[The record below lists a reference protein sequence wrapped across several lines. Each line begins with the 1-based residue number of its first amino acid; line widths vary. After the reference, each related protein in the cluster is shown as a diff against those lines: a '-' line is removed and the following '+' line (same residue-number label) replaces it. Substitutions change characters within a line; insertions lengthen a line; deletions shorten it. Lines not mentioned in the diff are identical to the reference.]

1 MTPEQKAR
9 QQIDRQLEQAGWI
22 VRDYRQMNITAGLG
36 VAVREF
42 PLTTGDADYMLYAD
56 AKAIGVVEAKPKGHT
71 LTGVETQSG
80 KYLDGLPAGLPSH
93 RLPLPFAYESTG
105 EVTQFTNT
113 LEANARSRAVFTFH
127 QPEELIRLVKLDKQV
142 RTKLREMPPLNI
154 GHLWRVQIESI
165 QNLEASLAA
174 NRPRALI
181 QMATGSGKTYTA
193 VNACYRL
200 IKYADARRIL
210 FLVDRNN
217 LGKQTLNEF
226 QQFVSPVNGY
236 KFTEEY
242 TVQHLK
248 KNTIAPA
255 SKVCITTIQR
265 LYSMLKGEDDFL
277 EENEEG
283 SLFETETSL
292 FREPLPVIYNAKI
305 PIETFDFIVVDECH
319 RSIYNIWRQVLEY
332 FDAFLI
338 GLTATPTKQTIGFF
352 NGNLVQDY
360 AHEQAVV
367 DGVNVGYDVYRIETK
382 ITSDGAKLAREPG
395 VFVPH
400 RDRRTKSKK
409 YKELDDDLTYTANQ
423 LDRDVVSENQIRLV
437 VCTFKDKLPE
447 IFPGRTEV
455 PKTLVFAKT
464 DLHAEDIVRIIR
476 EEFGKGNDFCQKI
489 TSKSTGKKPDELLSE
504 FRNSYFPRI
513 AVTVDMIATG
523 TDVKPLECLIF
534 MRNIRSLGY
543 FEQMKGR
550 GCRVVDPDVLQSVT
564 PDAKHKTHFVI
575 VDAVGVC
582 EDEKTATKPLDR
594 KPAVP
599 LDKILNLVAAGAAND
614 DVVSTLASRLSRLE
628 LQVDPIQQAAIQ
640 KASGGKS
647 LAELSARLLKSID
660 PDANVEAASRRFHP
674 IHGYAAEIGYFDPA
688 SPVADL
694 KGNLP
699 HWRQEGA
706 TYFVTFRT
714 ADSLPQQKLNQW
726 LAEREEWLKCNPDP
740 HSPEQKQDYWQK
752 FPERIQKWLDSNY
765 GECLLERLDARQ
777 IVVEALLHFDG
788 VRYTVR
794 EWVVMPNHVH
804 VVVTPLGDN
813 ELSDILHSWKSFTSK
828 KINKLLERTGSFW
841 QAESFDHIV
850 RSPESLE
857 RIEAYILANP
867 EHLAEGTFTLSST
880 LQTRRDASS
889 TWEPTV
895 EQIALVERE
904 QLETALKAFHDPNLR
919 DAILAAKRSLEQ
931 VIDEQTPDQLLR
943 AGFDAE
949 ALEKA
954 KSMLTSFRRFIE
966 DNKDEIEALQ
976 VLYSV
981 PYRAGLKFRHVKEL
995 AAKLNQPPFFVDPN
1009 HPESLTR
1016 LWQAFELV
1024 EAASRLLPIGDEA
1037 RNQKAASRRL
1047 PTGDGDGDEARN
1059 QKAAGRRLPTGDGD
1073 GDETRNQKAA
1083 SRRLPTGDG
1092 DGDETRSQKA
1102 AGRRL
1107 PTGGGDGGGDETR
1120 NQKAAGRRLYLV
1132 DVIAL
1137 VRHAI
1142 DPNTPLAPIG
1152 ITVEERYRQWMAEK
1166 QAAGVSFT
1174 ADQRKWLDAI
1184 KDHIASSLNIEQ
1196 DDLEDV
1202 PFNTIGG
1209 LGRAYELFGDNLAA
1223 ILDELNMRLAA

>member
-1 MTPEQKAR
+1 MTPEQKSR

-22 VRDYRQMNITAGLG
+22 VQDYRQLNITAGLG

-80 KYLDGLPAGLPSH
+80 KYLEGLPTGLPSY

-113 LEANARSRAVFTFH
+113 LEPDARSRAIFTFH
-127 QPEELIRLVKLDKQV
+127 RPEELIRLVKLDKQG
-142 RTKLREMPPLNI
+142 RTHLREMPPLNT
-154 GHLWRVQIESI
+154 GHLWKVQIESI
-165 QNLEASLAA
+165 QNLETSLAA

-181 QMATGSGKTYTA
+181 QMATGSGKTFTA
-193 VNACYRL
+193 VNFCYRL

-265 LYSMLKGEDDFL
+265 LYSMLKGEEDFQ

-283 SLFETETSL
+283 SLFETENPL
-292 FREPLPVIYNAKI
+292 FKEPLPVIYNAKI
-305 PIETFDFIVVDECH
+305 PIETFDYIVVDECH

-332 FDAFLI
+332 FDSFLI

-352 NGNLVQDY
+352 GGNLVQDY

-382 ITSDGAKLAREPG
+382 ITKDGAKLAREPG

-400 RDRRTKSKK
+400 RDRRTKGKK

-437 VCTFKDKLPE
+437 IRTFKDKLPE

-564 PDAKHKTHFVI
+564 PDAKRKTHFVI

-594 KPAVP
+594 KPSVP
-599 LDKILNLVAAGAAND
+599 LDKILNLVAAGAASD
-614 DVVSTLASRLSRLE
+614 DVVSTLASRLSRLDLE
-628 LQVDPIQQAAIQ
+628 VDPIQQAAIQ

-647 LAELSARLLKSID
+647 LAELSAGLLKSLD
-660 PDANVEAASRRFHP
+660 PDANTQLAVETFNVP
-674 IHGYAAEIGYFDPA
+674 EGEE
-688 SPVADL
+688 PV
-694 KGNLP
+694 
-699 HWRQEGA
+699 
-706 TYFVTFRT
+706 
-714 ADSLPQQKLNQW
+714 
-726 LAEREEWLKCNPDP
+726 EE
-740 HSPEQKQDYWQK
+740 QVV
-752 FPERIQKWLDSNY
+752 
-765 GECLLERLDARQ
+765 Q
-777 IVVEALLHFDG
+777 I
-788 VRYTVR
+788 
-794 EWVVMPNHVH
+794 
-804 VVVTPLGDN
+804 
-813 ELSDILHSWKSFTSK
+813 
-828 KINKLLERTGSFW
+828 
-841 QAESFDHIV
+841 
-850 RSPESLE
+850 
-857 RIEAYILANP
+857 
-867 EHLAEGTFTLSST
+867 
-880 LQTRRDASS
+880 
-889 TWEPTV
+889 
-895 EQIALVERE
+895 ERE
-904 QLETALKAFHDPNLR
+904 QMATALKAFHDPKLR
-919 DAILAAKRSLEQ
+919 EAILAAKRSLEQ

-954 KSMLTSFRRFIE
+954 MSMLTSFRKFIE

-976 VLYSV
+976 VLYSQ

-995 AAKLNQPPFFVDPN
+995 ATRLNQPPFFVDPN
-1009 HPESLTR
+1009 RPESLTR
-1016 LWQAFELV
+1016 LWQAYEVV
-1024 EAASRLLPIGDEA
+1024 EPDKVRG
-1037 RNQKAASRRL
+1037 K
-1047 PTGDGDGDEARN
+1047 
-1059 QKAAGRRLPTGDGD
+1059 
-1073 GDETRNQKAA
+1073 
-1083 SRRLPTGDG
+1083 
-1092 DGDETRSQKA
+1092 
-1102 AGRRL
+1102 
-1107 PTGGGDGGGDETR
+1107 GGK
-1120 NQKAAGRRLYLV
+1120 QLV

-1142 DPNTPLAPIG
+1142 DPNTPLAPLG
-1152 ITVEERYRQWMAEK
+1152 MTVEERYQQWVAEK
-1166 QAAGVSFT
+1166 QAAGVTFT

-1184 KDHIASSLNIEQ
+1184 KDHIASSLAIEQ
-1196 DDLEDV
+1196 DDLEEV
-1202 PFNTIGG
+1202 PFNSIGG
-1209 LGRAYELFGDNLAA
+1209 LGRAYELFGDNLGA

>member
-1 MTPEQKAR
+1 MTPEQKSR

-22 VRDYRQMNITAGLG
+22 VQDYRQMNISAGLG

-42 PLTTGDADYMLYAD
+42 PLTTGFADYMLYAD
-56 AKAIGVVEAKPKGHT
+56 SRAIGIVEAKPQGFG
-71 LTGVETQSG
+71 LAGVAEQTS
-80 KYLDGLPAGLPSH
+80 KYSVGMPQMLPSWEM
-93 RLPLPFAYESTG
+93 PLPFAYESTG
-105 EVTQFTNT
+105 TECRFTNRK
-113 LEANARSRAVFTFH
+113 EPDARSRAIFTFH
-127 QPEELIRLVKLDKQV
+127 RPEELIRLVKLDKQV
-142 RTKLREMPPLNI
+142 RGLLREMPPLNT
-154 GHLWRVQIESI
+154 GNLWSVQIDSI
-165 QNLEASLAA
+165 NNLEKSLAL
-174 NRPRALI
+174 NKPRALI
-181 QMATGSGKTYTA
+181 QMATGSGKTFTA
-193 VNACYRL
+193 VNFCYRL
-200 IKYADARRIL
+200 IKYAGAKRIL

-265 LYSMLKGEDDFL
+265 LYSMLKGEDDFQ

-283 SLFETETSL
+283 SLFETENSL
-292 FREPLPVIYNAKI
+292 FKEPLPVIYNGQI
-305 PIETFDFIVVDECH
+305 PIEMFDFIVVDECH

-332 FDAFLI
+332 FDASLI
-338 GLTATPTKQTIGFF
+338 GLTATPTRQTIGFF
-352 NGNLVQDY
+352 GGNMVQDY

-382 ITSDGAKLAREPG
+382 ITKDGAKLAKEPG

-400 RDRRTKSKK
+400 RDRRTKDKK

-437 VCTFKDKLPE
+437 IRTFKDKLTE

-564 PDAKHKTHFVI
+564 PDARHKTHFVI

-582 EDEKTATKPLDR
+582 EDEKSATKPMDR
-594 KPAVP
+594 NPSVP
-599 LDKILNLVAAGAAND
+599 LDKILNLVAAGAASD
-614 DVVSTLASRLSRLE
+614 DVVSTLASRLSRLDKE
-628 LQVDPIQQAAIQ
+628 LVPLKQAAIQ
-640 KASGGKS
+640 EASGGKS
-647 LAELSARLLKSID
+647 LAELSAGLLKSID
-660 PDANVEAASRRFHP
+660 PDSNVEAASRRFHP
-674 IHGYAAEIGYFDPA
+674 IHGTAAQVGYYDPTA
-688 SPVADL
+688 PIAVLD
-694 KGNLP
+694 GNLP
-699 HWRQEGA
+699 HWRQEGT

-714 ADSLPQQKLNQW
+714 ADSLPRKKLDEW
-726 LAEREEWLKCNPDP
+726 SAERDLWIQQNPEP
-740 HSPEQKQDYWQK
+740 HTKEQKREYWQK
-752 FPERIQKWLDSNY
+752 FPERIQRWLDAGY
-765 GECLLERLDARQ
+765 GECLLAQPDLRQ
-777 IVVEALLHFDG
+777 IVVDALQHFDG
-788 VRYTVR
+788 VRYALR
-794 EWVVMPNHVH
+794 KWVVMPNHVH
-804 VVVTPLGDN
+804 VVVTPWGTH
-813 ELSDILHSWKSFTSK
+813 ELSEILHSWKSFTAK
-828 KINKLLERTGSFW
+828 AINKARGRTGTFW
-841 QAESFDHIV
+841 QKESFDHIA
-850 RSPESLE
+850 RSPSALE
-857 RIEAYILANP
+857 CIETYIEENP
-867 EHLAEGTFTLSST
+867 QQLSEGTFSLSSGGE
-880 LQTRRDASS
+880 TRRDAVS
-889 TWEPTV
+889 TWEPTE
-895 EQIALVERE
+895 EQVVNVERE
-904 QLETALKAFHDPNLR
+904 QMATALKAFHDPKLR
-919 DAILAAKRSLEQ
+919 EAILAAKRSLEQ

-943 AGFDAE
+943 AGFDAQ

-954 KSMLTSFRRFIE
+954 KSMLTSFRKFIE

-1009 HPESLTR
+1009 RPESLTR
-1016 LWQAFELV
+1016 LWQAFEVV
-1024 EAASRLLPIGDEA
+1024 EPDKVRG
-1037 RNQKAASRRL
+1037 K
-1047 PTGDGDGDEARN
+1047 G
-1059 QKAAGRRLPTGDGD
+1059 GR
-1073 GDETRNQKAA
+1073 Q
-1083 SRRLPTGDG
+1083 
-1092 DGDETRSQKA
+1092 
-1102 AGRRL
+1102 
-1107 PTGGGDGGGDETR
+1107 
-1120 NQKAAGRRLYLV
+1120 LV
-1132 DVIAL
+1132 DVIAM

-1142 DPNTPLAPIG
+1142 DPNTQLAPVG
-1152 ITVEERYRQWMAEK
+1152 ITVEERYQQWMAEK
-1166 QAAGVSFT
+1166 QTAGVTFT
-1174 ADQRKWLDAI
+1174 ADQKKWLDAI
-1184 KDHIASSLNIEQ
+1184 KDHIAASLNIEQ
-1196 DDLEDV
+1196 DDLEEV
-1202 PFNTIGG
+1202 PFNAIGG
-1209 LGRAYELFGDNLAA
+1209 LGRAYELFGDKLTG
-1223 ILDELNMRLAA
+1223 ILDELNIRLAA

>member
-1 MTPEQKAR
+1 MTPEQKSR

-22 VRDYRQMNITAGLG
+22 VQDYRQMNISAGLG

-42 PLTTGDADYMLYAD
+42 PLTTGDADFMLYAD

-80 KYLDGLPAGLPSH
+80 KYLDGLPKALPNY

-113 LEANARSRAVFTFH
+113 LEPDARSRAVFTFH
-127 QPEELIRLVKLDKQV
+127 RPEELIRLVKLDTQV
-142 RTKLREMPPLNI
+142 RGLLREMPPLNT
-154 GHLWRVQIESI
+154 GNLWNVQIDSI
-165 QNLEASLAA
+165 NNLEKSLAL
-174 NRPRALI
+174 NKPRALI
-181 QMATGSGKTYTA
+181 QMATGSGKTFTA
-193 VNACYRL
+193 VNFCYRL
-200 IKYADARRIL
+200 IKYAGAKRIL

-226 QQFVSPVNGY
+226 QQFISPVNGY

-265 LYSMLKGEDDFL
+265 LYSMLKGEEDFQ

-283 SLFETETSL
+283 SLFETENSL
-292 FREPLPVIYNAKI
+292 FKEPLPVIYNGQI
-305 PIETFDFIVVDECH
+305 PIEMFDFIVVDECH

-332 FDAFLI
+332 FDASLI

-352 NGNLVQDY
+352 NNNMVQDY

-382 ITSDGAKLAREPG
+382 ITKDGAKLAKEPG

-400 RDRRTKSKK
+400 RDRRTKGKK

-437 VCTFKDKLPE
+437 IRTFKDKLPE
-447 IFPGRTEV
+447 IFPGRSEV

-564 PDAKHKTHFVI
+564 PDARHKTHFVI

-582 EDEKTATKPLDR
+582 EDEKSATKPMDR
-594 KPAVP
+594 KPSVP
-599 LDKILNLVAAGAAND
+599 LDKILNLVAAGAASD
-614 DVVSTLASRLSRLE
+614 DVVSTLASRLSRLDQE
-628 LQVDPIQQAAIQ
+628 VDPIQQAAIQ

-647 LAELSARLLKSID
+647 LAELSAGLLKSID
-660 PDANVEAASRRFHP
+660 PDANTELAVGKFKVP
-674 IHGYAAEIGYFDPA
+674 
-688 SPVADL
+688 
-694 KGNLP
+694 
-699 HWRQEGA
+699 EGPNGEPPEP
-706 TYFVTFRT
+706 T
-714 ADSLPQQKLNQW
+714 
-726 LAEREEWLKCNPDP
+726 EE
-740 HSPEQKQDYWQK
+740 Q
-752 FPERIQKWLDSNY
+752 
-765 GECLLERLDARQ
+765 
-777 IVVEALLHFDG
+777 VVE
-788 VRYTVR
+788 
-794 EWVVMPNHVH
+794 
-804 VVVTPLGDN
+804 
-813 ELSDILHSWKSFTSK
+813 
-828 KINKLLERTGSFW
+828 
-841 QAESFDHIV
+841 
-850 RSPESLE
+850 
-857 RIEAYILANP
+857 
-867 EHLAEGTFTLSST
+867 
-880 LQTRRDASS
+880 
-889 TWEPTV
+889 
-895 EQIALVERE
+895 VERE
-904 QLETALKAFHDPNLR
+904 QMAKALKAFHDPKLR

-931 VIDEQTPDQLLR
+931 VIDEQTPDQLIR

-954 KSMLTSFRRFIE
+954 KSMLTSFRKFIE

-995 AAKLNQPPFFVDPN
+995 ATKLNQPPFFVDPN
-1009 HPESLTR
+1009 RPESLTR
-1016 LWQAFELV
+1016 LWQAFEVV
-1024 EAASRLLPIGDEA
+1024 EPDKVRG
-1037 RNQKAASRRL
+1037 K
-1047 PTGDGDGDEARN
+1047 
-1059 QKAAGRRLPTGDGD
+1059 
-1073 GDETRNQKAA
+1073 
-1083 SRRLPTGDG
+1083 
-1092 DGDETRSQKA
+1092 
-1102 AGRRL
+1102 
-1107 PTGGGDGGGDETR
+1107 GGK
-1120 NQKAAGRRLYLV
+1120 QLV
-1132 DVIAL
+1132 DVIAM

-1142 DPNTPLAPIG
+1142 DPNTQLSPVDM
-1152 ITVEERYRQWMAEK
+1152 TVEERYQQWMAEK
-1166 QAAGVSFT
+1166 QTAGVTFT

-1184 KDHIASSLNIEQ
+1184 KDHIAASLNIEQ
-1196 DDLEDV
+1196 DDLEEV
-1202 PFNTIGG
+1202 PFNSIGG
-1209 LGRAYELFGDNLAA
+1209 LGRAYELFGDKLTA

>member
-1 MTPEQKAR
+1 MTPEQKSR

-22 VRDYRQMNITAGLG
+22 VQDYRQMNISAGLG

-42 PLTTGDADYMLYAD
+42 PLTTGFADYMLYAD
-56 AKAIGVVEAKPKGHT
+56 SRAIGVVEAKPEGFG
-71 LTGVETQSG
+71 LLGVSEQSS
-80 KYLDGLPAGLPSH
+80 KYSVGMPKMLPSWEM
-93 RLPLPFAYESTG
+93 PLPFAYESTG
-105 EVTQFTNT
+105 TESRYTNRKDPD
-113 LEANARSRAVFTFH
+113 ARSRAVFTFH
-127 QPEELIRLVKLDKQV
+127 RPEELIRLVKLDKQV
-142 RTKLREMPPLNI
+142 RELLREMPPLSN
-154 GHLWRVQIESI
+154 GNLWKVQIDSI
-165 QNLEASLAA
+165 NNLEKSLAL
-174 NRPRALI
+174 NKPRALI
-181 QMATGSGKTYTA
+181 QMATGSGKTFTA

-200 IKYADARRIL
+200 IKYAGAKRIL

-255 SKVCITTIQR
+255 AKVCITTIQR
-265 LYSMLKGEDDFL
+265 LYSMLKGEEDFE

-283 SLFETETSL
+283 SLFETENSL
-292 FREPLPVIYNAKI
+292 FKEPLPVIYNGQI
-305 PIETFDFIVVDECH
+305 PIEMFDFIFVDECH
-319 RSIYNIWRQVLEY
+319 RSIYNLWRQVLEY
-332 FDAFLI
+332 FDASLI
-338 GLTATPTKQTIGFF
+338 GLTATPSKQTIGFF
-352 NGNLVQDY
+352 GGNMVQDY

-382 ITSDGAKLAREPG
+382 ITKDGAKLAKEPG

-400 RDRRTKSKK
+400 RDRRTKGKK

-437 VCTFKDKLPE
+437 IRTFKEKLPE

-504 FRNSYFPRI
+504 FRNSYFPRV

-550 GCRVVDPDVLQSVT
+550 GCRVVDPNVLQSVT
-564 PDAKHKTHFVI
+564 PDARHKTHFVI
-575 VDAVGVC
+575 IDAVGVC
-582 EDEKTATKPLDR
+582 EDEKSATKPMDR
-594 KPAVP
+594 KPSVS
-599 LDKILNLVAAGAAND
+599 LDKILNLVAAGAASD
-614 DVVSTLASRLSRLE
+614 DVVSTLASRLSRLDLE
-628 LQVDPIQQAAIQ
+628 VDPIQQAAIQ

-647 LAELSARLLKSID
+647 LAELSAGLLKSID
-660 PDANVEAASRRFHP
+660 PDTNTQLA
-674 IHGYAAEIGYFDPA
+674 
-688 SPVADL
+688 
-694 KGNLP
+694 
-699 HWRQEGA
+699 
-706 TYFVTFRT
+706 VTQFNIQAGPNGEPPEPT
-714 ADSLPQQKLNQW
+714 
-726 LAEREEWLKCNPDP
+726 EE
-740 HSPEQKQDYWQK
+740 Q
-752 FPERIQKWLDSNY
+752 
-765 GECLLERLDARQ
+765 
-777 IVVEALLHFDG
+777 VVEIERQQMA
-788 VRYTVR
+788 TV
-794 EWVVMPNHVH
+794 
-804 VVVTPLGDN
+804 
-813 ELSDILHSWKSFTSK
+813 
-828 KINKLLERTGSFW
+828 
-841 QAESFDHIV
+841 
-850 RSPESLE
+850 
-857 RIEAYILANP
+857 
-867 EHLAEGTFTLSST
+867 
-880 LQTRRDASS
+880 
-889 TWEPTV
+889 
-895 EQIALVERE
+895 
-904 QLETALKAFHDPNLR
+904 LKAFHDPKLR

-954 KSMLTSFRRFIE
+954 KSMLTSFRKFIE

-1009 HPESLTR
+1009 RPESLTR
-1016 LWQAFELV
+1016 LWQAFEVV
-1024 EAASRLLPIGDEA
+1024 EPDKVRG
-1037 RNQKAASRRL
+1037 K
-1047 PTGDGDGDEARN
+1047 
-1059 QKAAGRRLPTGDGD
+1059 
-1073 GDETRNQKAA
+1073 
-1083 SRRLPTGDG
+1083 
-1092 DGDETRSQKA
+1092 
-1102 AGRRL
+1102 
-1107 PTGGGDGGGDETR
+1107 GGK
-1120 NQKAAGRRLYLV
+1120 QLV

-1142 DPNTPLAPIG
+1142 DPNTLLAPVG
-1152 ITVEERYRQWMAEK
+1152 ITVGERYQQWMAEK
-1166 QAAGVSFT
+1166 KAAGVVFT
-1174 ADQRKWLDAI
+1174 TDQQKWLDAI

-1209 LGRAYELFGDNLAA
+1209 LGRAYELFGDKLVTL
-1223 ILDELNMRLAA
+1223 LDELNQHLAA